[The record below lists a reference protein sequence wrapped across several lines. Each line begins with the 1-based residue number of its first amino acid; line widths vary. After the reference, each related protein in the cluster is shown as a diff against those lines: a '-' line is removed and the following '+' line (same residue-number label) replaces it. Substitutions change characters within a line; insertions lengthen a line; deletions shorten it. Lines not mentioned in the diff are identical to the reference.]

1 MGILYIIKKHGKETM
16 KNWGKQKHL
25 GKFDHD
31 LTATSL
37 ESWLIRELVPKWP

>member
-1 MGILYIIKKHGKETM
+1 MACWMDFTIEMHILVQGFPSQWLEGSETFD
-16 KNWGKQKHL
+16 L

-37 ESWLIRELVPKWP
+37 QS